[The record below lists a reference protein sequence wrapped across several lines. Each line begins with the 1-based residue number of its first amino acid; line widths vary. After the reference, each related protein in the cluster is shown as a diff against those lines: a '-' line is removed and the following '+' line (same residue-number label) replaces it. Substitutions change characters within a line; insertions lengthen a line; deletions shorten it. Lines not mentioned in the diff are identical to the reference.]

1 MQDLRFYGI
10 YRGLVHSVNDPLD
23 KGRIKVRIPQLFG
36 DSPTEWIWPAQVTSF
51 KYALPAVNQGVWV
64 MFESGNPNFPVW
76 MGTFGFGQSAANQV
90 YSKSPSASDL
100 QKQFIADTTVEKVPA
115 LDLVA
120 TLVGMSDELVSLRG
134 RVSTLESTV
143 VSLQNQI
150 NSLSSP

>member
-36 DSPTEWIWPAQVTSF
+36 DSPTEWIWPAQVTSS
-51 KYALPAVNQGVWV
+51 KYAPPAVNQGVWV

-76 MGTFGFGQSAANQV
+76 MGTFGFNQTAANQV
-90 YSKSPSASDL
+90 YSKSPSNTEL
-100 QKQFIADTTVEKVPA
+100 GKQFIVDTTVEKAPA

-120 TLVGMSDELVSLRG
+120 TLVGMSDELVSLRS
-134 RVSTLESTV
+134 RVATLESTV

-150 NSLSSP
+150 NSLS